1 MEKIT
6 IDNLEKFLSSEIS
19 KPSQKVWRSN
29 IKKICILHNENPQ
42 IEFLDELI
50 SLGKSDPRFSHLA
63 DSTWNTIRKN
73 TETCLSFVQNNTG
86 VHVEKKIEVIP
97 ESSAQETSTVHVEV
111 ESLEPESSTSIKEGL
126 RQKQEELKL
135 QTERLEQKQKEAKE
149 ESIRLEKILEKEAK
163 EFAEKEVI
171 RKEEA
176 TKKRLEQLFGN
187 FKSEDVPKHYMPF
200 DMDEHLQKTSSVYF
214 EQKYEFRK
222 IVSAIKSGKHV
233 ISTGHAGTGKTEVAQ
248 KVAHQLEG
256 YFFKFG
262 ATSSTKVL
270 DLIGSKTID
279 QNQQVK
285 TQAGVITKAIL
296 TANKTGKWVICCIDE
311 LNCLKESIQ
320 KQLNGLCDGT
330 KFLDLPEGRLR
341 INSGAKIVIFGTM
354 NQGYNGTNSVNI
366 ELKDRFVFQKFENL
380 PDKIL
385 HKIFEPYNVDMELE
399 KKVIQLGKEIEKYQ
413 KGLSSNPLGDDARF
427 TTRSMK
433 AFFELHEQFIEDKI
447 PNAIHEALDMV
458 LVEKF
463 DDEVD
468 QKTVRNIIGGIF

>member
-6 IDNLEKFLSSEIS
+6 IDNLEKFLSVSIS

-29 IKKICILHNENPQ
+29 IKKIITLHNENTK
-42 IEFLDELI
+42 IEFLNDLI
-50 SLGKSDPRFSHLA
+50 LIGKCDPRYSHLK

-97 ESSAQETSTVHVEV
+97 ELELV
-111 ESLEPESSTSIKEGL
+111 ESESSTSIKEGL

-149 ESIRLEKILEKEAK
+149 ESVRLEQILEKEAK

-187 FKSEDVPKHYMPF
+187 FKSEEVPKHYMHF
-200 DMDEHLQKTSSVYF
+200 DMDEFLQKTSSVYF
-214 EQKYEFRK
+214 EQKNEFRK
-222 IVSAIKSGKHV
+222 IVSSAKCGKH
-233 ISTGHAGTGKTEVAQ
+233 IIATGHAGTGKTEVGQ
-248 KVAHQLEG
+248 KLAHLLEG
-256 YFFKFG
+256 YFFKYG
-262 ATSSTKVL
+262 ATSATKMN

-279 QNQQVK
+279 KNQEVK
-285 TQAGVITKAIL
+285 TLAGVITKAIL
-296 TANKTGKWVICCIDE
+296 TANKTGKWVVMCIDE
-311 LNCLKESIQ
+311 MNCLSEKIQ
-320 KQLNGLCDGT
+320 KILNGLCDGT
-330 KFLDLPEGRLR
+330 RFLDLPEGRLR

-354 NQGYNGTNSVNI
+354 NNGYNGTNSVNI

-433 AFFELHEQFIEDKI
+433 SFFELHEQFIEDKI
-447 PNAIHEALDMV
+447 PDAIHEALDMV

-468 QKTVRNIIGGIF
+468 QKTVRNIIAGIF

>member
-1 MEKIT
+1 MENIT
-6 IDNLEKFLSSEIS
+6 IDNLEKFLNSEIS

-29 IKKICILHNENPQ
+29 IKKIITLQNENPQ
-42 IEFLDELI
+42 IEFLHDLI
-50 SLGKSDPRFSHLA
+50 SLGKSDPRYSHLK

-73 TETCLSFVQNNTG
+73 TETCLSFVQSYTG
-86 VHVEKKIEVIP
+86 VYVEKKIQP
-97 ESSAQETSTVHVEV
+97 ESSAQKTSTVHVEV
-111 ESLEPESSTSIKEGL
+111 EPESSASIKEGL

-149 ESIRLEKILEKEAK
+149 ESVRLEQILEKEAK

-187 FKSEDVPKHYMPF
+187 FKSEEVPKHYMPF
-200 DMDEHLQKTSSVYF
+200 DMDENLQKTSSVYF
-214 EQKYEFRK
+214 EQKNEYKK
-222 IVSAIKSGKHV
+222 IVSAIKCGKH
-233 ISTGHAGTGKTEVAQ
+233 IIATGHAGVGKTEVGQ
-248 KVAHQLEG
+248 KVAHELEG
-256 YFFKFG
+256 FFFKYG
-262 ATSSTKVL
+262 ATNATKLL

-279 QNQQVK
+279 KNQEVK
-285 TQAGVITKAIL
+285 TLAGVITKAIL

-311 LNCLKESIQ
+311 INCMSEKIQ
-320 KQLNGLCDGT
+320 KVLNGLCDGT
-330 KFLDLPEGRLR
+330 RFLDLPEGRLR

-354 NQGYNGTNSVNI
+354 NNGYNGTNSVNI

-413 KGLSSNPLGDDARF
+413 KGLSSNQLGDDARF

-468 QKTVRNIIGGIF
+468 QRTVRNIIGGIF